1 MSAFPVRSGRH
12 SIGLAA
18 AAYLELGLAALR
30 DGNQVRAV
38 GCFASIDD
46 SSWAA
51 ICARFPTLATLITH
65 LETTS

>member
-1 MSAFPVRSGRH
+1 MPAFPVRSGRH

-18 AAYLELGLAALR
+18 ASYLELGLAALR

-51 ICARFPTLATLITH
+51 ICARFPALSELITN
-65 LETTS
+65 LEATR